1 MRFKEDLRV
10 TMLVN
15 KNEDYYEL
23 LLTEEEFKNI
33 EYLGKNF
40 MAFLE
45 YVKMQLMYEADGR

>member
-23 LLTEEEFKNI
+23 ILTEEELKNI

-45 YVKMQLMYEADGR
+45 YVKM

>member
-10 TMLVN
+10 TMLIN

-33 EYLGKNF
+33 EYLRKNF

-45 YVKMQLMYEADGR
+45 YVKM

>member
-10 TMLVN
+10 TMLIN

-33 EYLGKNF
+33 EYLRKNF